1 MPHLSNNVDLG
12 RIRFDWKGVY
22 DPATLYVKDDVV
34 ESQGAS
40 FICVAPFPGSLGVT
54 PSVQSANWDLMAQGG
69 DVGATL
75 TTQGDLLYRD
85 INGLQRVAIGSA
97 GEVLKVNSAGTEPE
111 WGESIPSGS
120 RICINRQELRYTG
133 GTWNNSTSMSWVPGL
148 YQNYAP
154 IRSDTLL
161 QFVWGFTVRRYQTY
175 DHITEINMAISETD
189 GTNISYR
196 PYRFQESNHASTY
209 QNTWTEYTHEENSW
223 GAGVSKRFGLLSAAH
238 DASNYGATFH
248 ASTWSNYTQAG
259 VGSNAYPYYRIYEW
273 RTM

>member
-12 RIRFDWKGVY
+12 KIRFDWKGVY

-85 INGLQRVAIGSA
+85 TNGLQRIGVGSA

-111 WGESIPSGS
+111 WGESLPSGS

-133 GTWNNSTSMSWVPGL
+133 GTWNNSTSMSWIPGL

-161 QFVWGFTVRRYQTY
+161 QFVWGFTLRRRQTY
-175 DHITEINMAISETD
+175 DHITEINMAISEAD

-196 PYRFQESNHASTY
+196 PYRFEESNHSNTY

-223 GAGVSKRFGLLSAAH
+223 GAGVTKRFGLLSAAY

-248 ASTWSNYTQAG
+248 GTYWNNYNQSG
-259 VGSNAYPYYRIYEW
+259 QGSAAYPYYRIYEW

>member
-40 FICVAPFPGSLGVT
+40 YICVAPFPGSLGVT
-54 PSVQSANWDLMAQGG
+54 PSIQSANWDLMAQGG

-85 INGLQRVAIGSA
+85 INGLQRIGVGSA

-111 WGESIPSGS
+111 WGESLPSGS
-120 RICINRQELRYTG
+120 RICINRQELRYTSG
-133 GTWNNSTSMSWVPGL
+133 SWTNTTSMSWVPGL

-154 IRSDTLL
+154 LRSDTLL
-161 QFVWGFTVRRYQTY
+161 EFQWGFTVSRYSTY
-175 DHITEINMAISETD
+175 DHITEINMAISEAD

-196 PYRFQESNHASTY
+196 PYRFQESNHSTVY

-223 GAGVSKRFGLLSAAH
+223 GAGVTKRFGLLSASH
-238 DASNYGATFH
+238 NSSTYRGTFH
-248 ASTWSNYTQAG
+248 ATTWNNYNQSG
-259 VGSNAYPYYRIYEW
+259 VGGNAYPYYRIYEW